1 MPRSALELLTELREL
16 VVAHAEAGVATPVD
30 GVLLGKVERSMTPEY
45 SLADPVL
52 VVMAQGGKRLMLGDR
67 VHEYRAGDFLIVTAS
82 LPVTGHFFDATP
94 EAPAL
99 AMGLVLRPAVIA
111 SLLLEA
117 PARSSAR
124 RDAPLPAIAVGEATG
139 ELLDAAVR
147 MVRLLDHPADAA
159 VLAPLVEREML
170 WRLLSGPHGPLLAEI
185 GLPHSSLS
193 LISRTIEWLRENYA
207 EPVRVDDLASIANM
221 SPSTFHRHFR
231 AVAAMSPLQFQKRIR
246 LQEARSLLLARPD
259 DIAGVG
265 HLVGYDSPSQFS
277 REYRRLF
284 GAPPGQDAARLRAT
298 TVPEPDSRLP

>member
-1 MPRSALELLTELREL
+1 MPRSAPDLLAELREL
-16 VVAHAEAGVATPVD
+16 VAAHADAGVATPVD

-82 LPVTGHFFDATP
+82 VPVTGHFFDATP

-99 AMGLVLRPAVIA
+99 AMGLVLRPSVIA

-124 RDAPLPAIAVGEATG
+124 RDAPLPAIAVGEATD

-159 VLAPLVEREML
+159 VLAPLVEREHEPL
-170 WRLLSGPHGPLLAEI
+170 HLPSPFPRGGRDESPPVPEADPAAGGP
-185 GLPHSSLS
+185 
-193 LISRTIEWLRENYA
+193 
-207 EPVRVDDLASIANM
+207 
-221 SPSTFHRHFR
+221 
-231 AVAAMSPLQFQKRIR
+231 VAAAGETRRHRRRRTSRRIR
-246 LQEARSLLLARPD
+246 QPVAVQPRVPAALRSTAGTGRRAAPRDDGAGHRRTAAVTGATRRPPAR
-259 DIAGVG
+259 
-265 HLVGYDSPSQFS
+265 
-277 REYRRLF
+277 
-284 GAPPGQDAARLRAT
+284 
-298 TVPEPDSRLP
+298 